1 MAKKRI
7 HELIKPYVITKG
19 NKFRLKDF
27 DPGDTGGF
35 TPEKDV
41 AQAALARGVKM
52 LRELQEKLYAQNN
65 FSKRADKKAEPDLA
79 SKSRQITRPFG
90 DIHA

>member
-19 NKFRLKDF
+19 SKFRLKDF

-35 TPEKDV
+35 KPEKEV
-41 AQAALARGVKM
+41 AEAALAQGVSM
-52 LRELQEKLYAQNN
+52 LRKLPGKAL
-65 FSKRADKKAEPDLA
+65 RAEQLGCAL
-79 SKSRQITRPFG
+79 
-90 DIHA
+90 